1 MSFLLFI
8 SRFLGGGGMC
18 FYFLFKFN
26 LSVFLN

>member
-8 SRFLGGGGMC
+8 SRFFGGGMC